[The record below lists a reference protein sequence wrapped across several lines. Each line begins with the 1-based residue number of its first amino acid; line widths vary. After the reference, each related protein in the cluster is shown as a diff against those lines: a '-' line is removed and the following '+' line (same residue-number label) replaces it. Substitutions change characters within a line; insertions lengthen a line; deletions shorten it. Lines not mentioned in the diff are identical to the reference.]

1 METLFLYFGKV
12 ILTSGVM
19 FLYYRLFLKDKT
31 FHHYNRFYLL
41 SVLVISLLLPLLKIS
56 YFTLEV
62 NSDIYMLINRLQ
74 NFNSTKTL
82 DNDFFYFKLIA
93 FVIGLVSLFFLTK
106 LILGL
111 INSR

>member
-1 METLFLYFGKV
+1 METIFIYFGKV

-41 SVLVISLLLPLLKIS
+41 SVLLVSLLLPLLKVS

-62 NSDIYMLINRLQ
+62 NNDIYLLINKLQ
-74 NFNSTKTL
+74 DFNSKNNL
-82 DNDFFYFKLIA
+82 SHDFIYLKFAAVA
-93 FVIGLVSLFFLTK
+93 FV
-106 LILGL
+106 
-111 INSR
+111 